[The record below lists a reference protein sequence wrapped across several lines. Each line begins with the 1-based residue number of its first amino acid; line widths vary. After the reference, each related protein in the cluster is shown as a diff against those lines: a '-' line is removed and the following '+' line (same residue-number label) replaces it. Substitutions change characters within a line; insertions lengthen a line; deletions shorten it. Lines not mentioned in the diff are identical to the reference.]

1 MFKISWDKETGGILL
16 GNRVTDETLG
26 ISPRPVFHEE
36 LDLIGLDRLGWRY
49 PKCQEPLL
57 WAQNKR
63 YFYRGEFVFEAKGAN
78 IYDAPTVVFA
88 PGMESLSLQPVDV
101 TEMLRRNAD
110 MMFLLESE
118 AIEFI
123 RDVFVSYSSASR
135 SVERVKANQ
144 MDFEAM
150 RERIERK
157 TKRKMAI
164 VREDCDSFDIMPL
177 ETARAEGR
185 RVYQGTKVD
194 RFIASFSGG
203 KDSQVILDLCTRA
216 IPSADFEV
224 FYSDTGYELPSS
236 LELYEET
243 KRHYGERFPNLKF
256 HITRNHESVLNY
268 WDKIGT
274 PSDTH
279 RWCCTVMKTAPLY
292 RALKLP
298 NSNKQAKVLAFE
310 GVRAEESTRRSGYH
324 RIGKGVKHSFVI
336 NARPILAWSTTEVF
350 LYLFSHSLAINEAY
364 RLGKPRVGCI
374 LCPFGSPWDDMIVSH
389 RYEQELK
396 PFRTRLERVIK
407 ERDIPNGEEYL
418 SERLWKLRGSGKY
431 SQSTAKVSIVS
442 DVNKLEACVCNST
455 CEPTTWMATLGHY
468 TYNREANEVN
478 GEIPFANHVY
488 KYNVVFDEDEC
499 NYTFKVY
506 DDCNIRLRY
515 LLRRILYK
523 DAYCIN
529 CESCE
534 IECPTGALS
543 TYPKIA
549 IDTTKCISCFKCLEF
564 HSTGCVVADSLVAP
578 INNNMKE
585 GKEKN
590 PSGAS
595 RYGSFGIHSD
605 WIKHYLSN
613 PDEFWGDNSLGTKQ
627 ITSFKAWLRDA
638 EFVDDKYAISP
649 LGGLCKKLNDKGR
662 SELVWEIIVINLAYN
677 SALFCW
683 YNSTIDFNRAYT
695 AEMFLELAYAKFDP
709 NRETTVVNKNLKSS
723 LLQCFKYS
731 VIGEKLRQGVL
742 ADTRKNF
749 EKGNTLMREA
759 YEDLS
764 VEAVAY
770 SIYKYAQA
778 KGISFMRVSDFY
790 RPEETSGP
798 YREFGIS
805 ESELKKKLRAL
816 SSGDNRVLIAELNMG
831 LDHITLREDL
841 TPVSALEAL
850 TK

>member
-36 LDLIGLDRLGWRY
+36 LGLIGLDRLGWHY
-49 PKCQEPLL
+49 PRCQEPLL

-78 IYDAPTVVFA
+78 IYDAPTIVFA
-88 PGMESLSLQPVDV
+88 PGMETLSLQPVDV
-101 TEMLRRNAD
+101 AEMLRRNSD

-123 RDVFVSYSSASR
+123 RDVFVTYSSASR

-150 RERIERK
+150 RERIEKK

-243 KRHYGERFPNLKF
+243 KRYYGERFPNLKF

-292 RALKLP
+292 RALKKEDGK
-298 NSNKQAKVLAFE
+298 SAKIMTLD
-310 GVRAEESTRRSGYH
+310 GVRAEESLRRGNYE
-324 RIGKGVKHSFVI
+324 RLGKGKHIGVY
-336 NARPILAWSTTEVF
+336 NAHPILRWNTTEIF
-350 LYLFSHSLAINEAY
+350 LYLLENELIINEAY
-364 RLGKPRVGCI
+364 RFGKARVGCLI
-374 LCPFGSPWDDMIVSH
+374 CPFSTAWDDFTTHQKYPDAM
-389 RYEQELK
+389 K
-396 PFRTRLERVIK
+396 PFVERIC
-407 ERDIPNGEEYL
+407 R
-418 SERLWKLRGSGKY
+418 Y
-431 SQSTAKVSIVS
+431 SQQHKIHDFASYIRERKWKIKSLADADSSKTTVTFRGDKRMQGFVAEISNAAYSILDWLPTLSDFTQFVSQGETKGS
-442 DVNKLEACVCNST
+442 FKYKSNTYEFHLSCKGNKTVF
-455 CEPTTWMATLGHY
+455 
-468 TYNREANEVN
+468 VVF
-478 GEIPFANHVY
+478 GEIEV
-488 KYNVVFDEDEC
+488 E
-499 NYTFKVY
+499 
-506 DDCNIRLRY
+506 LQS
-515 LLRRILYK
+515 LLRRIVYK
-523 DAYCIN
+523 SAYCVQ
-529 CESCE
+529 CEACE
-534 IECPTGALS
+534 VECPTGALS
-543 TYPKIA
+543 VLPTISINPSL
-549 IDTTKCISCFKCLEF
+549 CIHCLKCLNRHDRGCIAADCIRMIEDTDEKQSVKF
-564 HSTGCVVADSLVAP
+564 HAYKTFGL
-578 INNNMKE
+578 
-585 GKEKN
+585 EKN
-590 PSGAS
+590 WLDTFWVEPKVLNTKV
-595 RYGSFGIHSD
+595 D
-605 WIKHYLSN
+605 N
-613 PDEFWGDNSLGTKQ
+613 PLLNEPQAESLRRWLKDAEINDSKNHLTSLGRLLQNIHK
-627 ITSFKAWLRDA
+627 DN
-638 EFVDDKYAISP
+638 P
-649 LGGLCKKLNDKGR
+649 M
-662 SELVWEIIVINLAYN
+662 LVWSIVYTNLCYN
-677 SALFCW
+677 SAIVAWICQHVPFGVK
-683 YNSTIDFNRAYT
+683 YTKNMISNSVLDSGFSGKID
-695 AEMFLELAYAKFDP
+695 
-709 NRETTVVNKNLKSS
+709 NLKKPIDAGFNLMKRSP
-723 LLQCFKYS
+723 
-731 VIGEKLRQGVL
+731 IGGELKQGVQV
-742 ADTRKNF
+742 K
-749 EKGNTLMREA
+749 KGELMREA

-816 SSGDNRVLIAELNMG
+816 SSEDNRVLIAELNMG
-831 LDHITLREDL
+831 LDHITLRDDL
-841 TPVSALEAL
+841 TPVSVLELL